1 MDWLRREIA
10 PLTERVWRT
19 IDEAVVTAATHVLS
33 ARRIA
38 DFDGPKGWEYVA
50 VRLGTTRSAPDT
62 KSKTSATLSI
72 PEVILL
78 TEIRAD
84 FSIPWTAIEVFE
96 RGGPALDTGPVEEA
110 ARQAALAEDQLVF
123 YGGPGTAGFLTS
135 HESLDVALGDWADI
149 GRPVAD
155 LLAAVERLDTQG
167 IPGPYAAV
175 LDPAHYYAYL
185 RSTAEGEGYPPIELL
200 KSVIGEI
207 HRSPVIRGGALFSKR
222 GGDFILTVGGD
233 LAVGYCWHD
242 ETAVHL
248 FCAES
253 VAAQMLRP
261 AAVCM
266 LTAAKGSQDRRIVP
280 PAER

>member
-10 PLTERVWRT
+10 PLSERVWRA
-19 IDEAVVTAATHVLS
+19 IDEAVVIAARHVLA
-33 ARRIA
+33 ARRIT
-38 DFDGPKGWEYVA
+38 DFDGPKGWQYVA
-50 VRLGTTRSAPDT
+50 VRLGTRKVAPDHRA
-62 KSKTSATLSI
+62 KTGAELSI

-96 RGGPALDTGPVEEA
+96 RGGPALDTDPAEEA
-110 ARQAALAEDQLVF
+110 GREAALAEDQLIF
-123 YGGPGTAGFLTS
+123 YGGSGSAGFLIGPDS
-135 HESLDVALGDWADI
+135 PQVNLGDWTEI

-155 LLAAVERLDTQG
+155 LLAAVEKLDEQG
-167 IPGPYAAV
+167 IAGPYAAI
-175 LDPAHYYAYL
+175 LDQAHYYAYL
-185 RSTAEGEGYPPIELL
+185 RATAEGEGYPPIDLL
-200 KSVIGEI
+200 KAVVGEI
-207 HRSPVIRGGALFSKR
+207 YRSPVIRGGALFSKR

-261 AAVCM
+261 AAVCL
-266 LTAAKGSQDRRIVP
+266 LTAPVGSPSERPVQ
-280 PAER
+280 PANR